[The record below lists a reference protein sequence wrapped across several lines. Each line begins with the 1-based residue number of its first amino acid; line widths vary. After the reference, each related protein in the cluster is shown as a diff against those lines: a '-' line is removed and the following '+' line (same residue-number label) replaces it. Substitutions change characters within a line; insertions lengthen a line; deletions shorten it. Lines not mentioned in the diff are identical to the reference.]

1 MDAAASR
8 PSLVWVGGIRMS
20 MIARSGRSSRTR
32 SISPEGVPDWPT
44 TSKPER
50 SSKPASP
57 SRRRTSSSASTTCVR
72 LMLTPPI
79 MGYLET
85 MGTSARLAEPH
96 AKDRV
101 EPGRLAEEQAAL
113 RRVATLV
120 ARGAPSREVFE
131 AVAREV
137 AEVLQLANAAVC
149 RYDDEGTMTVIA
161 VWGDHP
167 DVFSP

>member
-79 MGYLET
+79 MGYLDT
-85 MGTSARLAEPH
+85 MGTFARLAEFTGLVGTAIANSQTH
-96 AKDRV
+96 
-101 EPGRLAEEQAAL
+101 EELTRLAAEQAAL
-113 RRVATLV
+113 RR
-120 ARGAPSREVFE
+120 GAPPGAGGGGPGGGVGAGGAGGGGLVF
-131 AVAREV
+131 V
-137 AEVLQLANAAVC
+137 
-149 RYDDEGTMTVIA
+149 G
-161 VWGDHP
+161 GG
-167 DVFSP
+167 